1 MAFCLAF
8 SVAGLVLCGA
18 VGRGVEGYRG
28 GLCLNQLIGIV
39 LLKYLPAFIFC
50 CSSRPIYAVLCAP
63 NEYNLLLVTGF

>member
-28 GLCLNQLIGIV
+28 GLCLNQLIGVV
-39 LLKYLPAFIFC
+39 LLKYLIEFETDKVSVYF
-50 CSSRPIYAVLCAP
+50 
-63 NEYNLLLVTGF
+63 LL